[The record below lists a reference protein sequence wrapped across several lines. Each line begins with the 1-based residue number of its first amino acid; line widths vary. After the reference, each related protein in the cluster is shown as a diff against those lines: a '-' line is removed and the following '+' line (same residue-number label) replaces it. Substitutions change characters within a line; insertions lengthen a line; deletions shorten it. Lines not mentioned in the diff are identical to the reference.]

1 VDVATTLGAPGPDAV
16 APPDPRLRREM
27 RRIGAEPDDA
37 QDRDGAAD
45 PDDAG
50 DPEAAGAA
58 PTLDASGPD
67 ADAGSAVDDAEGAA
81 DGRTSDR

>member
-1 VDVATTLGAPGPDAV
+1 MDVATALGTPGPDAV

-37 QDRDGAAD
+37 PDRDDAQEPGAT
-45 PDDAG
+45 G
-50 DPEAAGAA
+50 VA
-58 PTLDASGPD
+58 PTLDGSDPD
-67 ADAGSAVDDAEGAA
+67 VDAGSAIDDAPDAA